1 MLKKIDRYALELL
14 IIASLIGI
22 ICTMAMKPDTQTSY
36 IQHTVQAGETVWE
49 IAGQY
54 AGQQVQPFNE
64 FVYQIQADN
73 KLAGRYIQPG
83 DTLVIPMESS
93 IDNK

>member
-1 MLKKIDRYALELL
+1 MLKKIDRYAMELL
-14 IIASLIGI
+14 MIVSLVGI
-22 ICTMAMKPDTQTSY
+22 IFTMAMKPDTQISY

-54 AGQQVQPFNE
+54 AGQQVKPFNE

>member
-1 MLKKIDRYALELL
+1 MKRYIRKHGFELL
-14 IIASLIGI
+14 MVVTLVATL
-22 ICTMAMKPDTQTSY
+22 AMVAMEPATETTY
-36 IQHTVQAGETVWE
+36 AQHTVQTGETVWE

-54 AGQQVQPFNE
+54 AGQQVKPFNE